1 MDMSERPLSVV
12 ESPNVCDVSAVV
24 VNFNGGDRVLNCIG
38 ALISQDISLRHI
50 FVIDNGSTDGSANQI
65 RTSYPSV
72 HVMELGENRGLPAA
86 RNAGLRLA
94 TSPLVLL
101 IDNDVCLERDCLRQL
116 VRTYETLRP
125 AVVCPRVLLLPETGI
140 VQSDGA
146 FPHFLGVMTLRHG
159 YVPVEQAQSQTADVE
174 GCIGA
179 CMLVDRALALEA
191 GGFDELYFFYFE
203 DLEFSIRLRALG
215 HRFVCEPAAVVY
227 HDRGA
232 GTPGLSFRGEGEYPL
247 RRVYLSTRHRV
258 LTLLIHYK
266 TRTLLVLLP
275 ALVLFEISCL
285 LVVLLQGW
293 SRAWAKAWTWQLRN
307 WRLIRQR
314 RKRAQQTRILGDR
327 ELLAGGSIPLA
338 PGFVRSRISGLVAA
352 VLSWIMNG
360 YWHIVHRW
368 IG

>member
-1 MDMSERPLSVV
+1 
-12 ESPNVCDVSAVV
+12 
-24 VNFNGGDRVLNCIG
+24 
-38 ALISQDISLRHI
+38 
-50 FVIDNGSTDGSANQI
+50 
-65 RTSYPSV
+65 
-72 HVMELGENRGLPAA
+72 
-86 RNAGLRLA
+86 
-94 TSPLVLL
+94 
-101 IDNDVCLERDCLRQL
+101 
-116 VRTYETLRP
+116 
-125 AVVCPRVLLLPETGI
+125 
-140 VQSDGA
+140 
-146 FPHFLGVMTLRHG
+146 MTLRHG
-159 YVPVEQAQSQTADVE
+159 YLPVEQAQSQTADVE

-266 TRTLLVLLP
+266 TRTLLVLFP
-275 ALVLFEISCL
+275 ALFLFEVSCL
-285 LVVLLQGW
+285 LLVLVQGW
-293 SRAWAKAWTWQLRN
+293 SSAWAKAWMWQLQNRH
-307 WRLIRQR
+307 LIAQR
-314 RKRAQQTRILGDR
+314 RKQAQQTRILGDR
-327 ELLAGGSIPLA
+327 ELLVGGSIPLA
-338 PGFVRSRISGLVAA
+338 PGFVRSRISALAAA
-352 VLSWIMNG
+352 VLSWVMNG